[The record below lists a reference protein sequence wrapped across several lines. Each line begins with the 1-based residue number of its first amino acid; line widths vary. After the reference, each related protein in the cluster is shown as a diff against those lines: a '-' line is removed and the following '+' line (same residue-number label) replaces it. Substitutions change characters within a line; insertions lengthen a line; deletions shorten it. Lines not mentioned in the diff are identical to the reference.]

1 MDGDLTQSTPDKFSG
16 DARAAF
22 SARLPDPSSLGV
34 SFTLQGPVLVQIVD
48 ILNITASRS
57 ALLDSLEEKD
67 DNDRVRKIIRTVDD
81 SDLNGTTEST
91 GANGTNGGNGAY
103 GTNGTNGTAGG
114 GVIKKGT
121 HSITVQDA
129 KGTLM
134 KAIEVSDLSWL
145 SMDTPLG
152 SKVILKDCP
161 VSHGVLMLKPLHCR
175 FLGGNMNIDN
185 RKVFINRLKDQLDQ
199 IKRLNS

>member
-1 MDGDLTQSTPDKFSG
+1 MDGDLTQSRPDQFSG
-16 DARAAF
+16 DARTAAM
-22 SARLPDPSSLGV
+22 ARLPDPSSLGV

-48 ILNITASRS
+48 ILNISASRS
-57 ALLDSLEEKD
+57 ALLDSLQEKD

-81 SDLNGTTEST
+81 SDLNGTNESS
-91 GANGTNGGNGAY
+91 A
-103 GTNGTNGTAGG
+103 TNGTNGSNGSNGSNGANGASG

-134 KAIEVSDLSWL
+134 RAIEVSDLSWL

-152 SKVILKDCP
+152 SKVIVKDCP
-161 VSHGVLMLKPLHCR
+161 ANHGVLMLKPQHCR
-175 FLGGNMNIDN
+175 FLGGNLNIDN
-185 RKVFINRLKDQLDQ
+185 RKVFVNRLKDQLDQ